1 MSISVSNLV
10 TGAFNFIGVDVKK
23 LARSNPVVFFGIVL
37 AVFVCL
43 FYVWTIG
50 LSFMATV
57 THIPY
62 LVLLLVS
69 LITTFELTINDER
82 YALFENGSTAQKL
95 SQFLFGFAPLFFGVI
110 VLLFR
115 LFF

>member
-1 MSISVSNLV
+1 MSINISDLV
-10 TGAFNFIGVDVKK
+10 TGAFSSIGVDAKK
-23 LARSNPVVFFGIVL
+23 LVRSSPIVFFGIVF

-43 FYVWTIG
+43 IYVWTIG
-50 LSFMATV
+50 LSFMAMV

-62 LVLLLVS
+62 MVLFFVS
-69 LITTFELTINDER
+69 LLTTFELTINDER

-95 SQFLFGFAPLFFGVI
+95 CQFLFGLAPLFFGVI